1 VPMTYEDDHTA
12 ILGKMTEATQRHEV
26 WWLLLAGVVVLL
38 CCEVLMTRWLVK
50 NR

>member
-1 VPMTYEDDHTA
+1 MIATKIMGTM
-12 ILGKMTEATQRHEV
+12 IEATEHPEI

-38 CCEVLMTRWLVK
+38 CCEILMTRWLVK